1 MAEKNNFP
9 LPPTENNAAVIAEAL
24 RQIQEGNAAEAL
36 EALSGVIDRLT
47 AAGGMPDALLLAE
60 ALRARGTAYFS
71 LRNLHAS
78 CRDFTAAV
86 KSDPNNAVGFF
97 DLGVVT
103 SLLDNGAST
112 AMKCY
117 NRALELDDSLADCY
131 YNRGNLHD
139 SLGEY
144 REAIADFT
152 RAIELVPEM
161 TAAWN
166 NRGNARVELADYT
179 GALADFEEVIRLNPE
194 RENAYTNR
202 GYVREVLGDT
212 EGALADY
219 NRTLEKSPNDL
230 TALANRTRLL
240 SDMRRAETQ
249 DAETQGTEE
258 PAEEEND
265 KPSGE
270 NA

>member
-1 MAEKNNFP
+1 MVDEKD
-9 LPPTENNAAVIAEAL
+9 NAAVIAEAME
-24 RQIQEGNAAEAL
+24 RIREGKAPEAL
-36 EALSGVIDRLT
+36 EVLSGVIDRLT
-47 AAGGMPDALLLAE
+47 AAGTAAAPLLAE
-60 ALRARGTAYFS
+60 ALRARGTAYFC
-71 LRNLHAS
+71 LRNLHDA

-86 KSDPNNAVGFF
+86 KSDPSSAVGFF

-103 SLLDNGAST
+103 ALMENGAST

-117 NRALELDDSLADCY
+117 NRALELDDSMADGY

-144 REAIADFT
+144 EEAIADFSK
-152 RAIELVPEM
+152 AIELVPEM

-166 NRGNARVELADYT
+166 NRGNARMELADYT

-212 EGALADY
+212 DGALADY
-219 NRTLEKSPNDL
+219 NRTLEKHPNDPI
-230 TALANRTRLL
+230 ALANRMRLL
-240 SDMRRAETQ
+240 SDIRRGGETDSAEPHK
-249 DAETQGTEE
+249 G
-258 PAEEEND
+258 AEEAENS
-265 KPSGE
+265 SGE

>member
-1 MAEKNNFP
+1 MVDEKDNSDI
-9 LPPTENNAAVIAEAL
+9 IAEAME
-24 RQIQEGNAAEAL
+24 RIREGKAPEAL
-36 EALSGVIDRLT
+36 ETLSGVIDRLT
-47 AAGGMPDALLLAE
+47 AAGTAADAPLLAE
-60 ALRARGTAYFS
+60 ALRARGTAYFC
-71 LRNLHAS
+71 LRNLHDA

-86 KSDPNNAVGFF
+86 KSDPSSALGFF

-103 SLLDNGAST
+103 ALMENGAPT

-117 NRALELDDSLADCY
+117 NRALELDDSMADCY

-144 REAIADFT
+144 EEAIADFT
-152 RAIELVPEM
+152 KAIELVPEM

-166 NRGNARVELADYT
+166 NRGNARMELADYA

-212 EGALADY
+212 DGALADY
-219 NRTLEKSPNDL
+219 NRTLEKRPNDPI
-230 TALANRTRLL
+230 ALANRRRLL
-240 SDMRRAETQ
+240 SDLRRGEEA
-249 DAETQGTEE
+249 DSATEQE
-258 PAEEEND
+258 AAKQVDNS
-265 KPSGE
+265 SGE